1 MNTAVSSYSS
11 SPSSFGGSTTTS
23 SGAGLTGLDALLCE
37 PTMAERLAADGAS
50 PEPVSEAS
58 ALEQAKGS
66 NTAPSLPPRA
76 PESADIPAVE
86 SIAKDPV
93 VTKAIDDAWVASKPD
108 TPGQKKEQGF
118 WVLKDDKTGAL
129 STVAFP
135 SNGTN
140 DSLTPGAKPSQ
151 AGKTVV
157 AFFHTH
163 PNTTD
168 EGYVNGPSPADQRF
182 ATAQGI
188 PGIIRAHNG
197 MHYFN
202 P

>member
-1 MNTAVSSYSS
+1 MNPLGSGS
-11 SPSSFGGSTTTS
+11 STTAAPTS
-23 SGAGLTGLDALLCE
+23 GLSGLDALLAE
-37 PTMAERLAADGAS
+37 PTAAERLAGDGAAAD
-50 PEPVSEAS
+50 PVAEAGT
-58 ALEQAKGS
+58 LEQSNGS
-66 NTAPSLPPRA
+66 NKAPTLPAKA
-76 PESADIPAVE
+76 PESPSIPAVE
-86 SIAKDPV
+86 AIAKDPV
-93 VTKAIDDAWVASKPD
+93 VTKAIEEAWVASKPD
-108 TPGQKKEQGF
+108 TPGQKKEHGF

-163 PNTTD
+163 PNTKD
-168 EGYVNGPSPADQRF
+168 EGYKDGPSPADQRF
-182 ATAQGI
+182 ATAQNL

>member
-1 MNTAVSSYSS
+1 
-11 SPSSFGGSTTTS
+11 
-23 SGAGLTGLDALLCE
+23 LTGLDALLCE
-37 PTMAERLAADGAS
+37 PTTAERLAGDDAAA
-50 PEPVSEAS
+50 EPVSEAGT
-58 ALEQAKGS
+58 LEQSKGS
-66 NTAPSLPPRA
+66 GKAPALPARA
-76 PESADIPAVE
+76 PESPDLPAVE
-86 SIAKDPV
+86 AIAKDPV
-93 VTKAIDDAWVASKPD
+93 VTKAIEDAWVASKPD
-108 TPGQKKEQGF
+108 TPGQKKEHGF

-151 AGKTVV
+151 SGKTVV

-168 EGYVNGPSPADQRF
+168 EGYVNGPSPADKRF
-182 ATAQGI
+182 AKDQGV